1 MCSVYKSAT
10 FEEIFT
16 TMHLNLNFIKL
27 AKLKLG
33 TFAEKLRYLRI
44 ERNLN
49 QREFAKL
56 LNRGFT
62 SVCNWEQGN
71 RIPKT
76 ETIKEIAKNIDEKWL
91 KAIECVRL
99 APSYKDTQPWRFYG
113 DRNLLNIYRKKVGE
127 ESTSKIDMGIA
138 LRHFD
143 IGCKYHGIEFE
154 YIKTPKQKQIGLIAQ
169 DYIENDF
176 SKYSI
181 YFASPNNL

>member
-16 TMHLNLNFIKL
+16 TMYLNLNFIKL

-56 LNRGFT
+56 LNRSFT

-71 RIPKT
+71 LVPKT
-76 ETIKEIAKNIDEKWL
+76 KTIKEIAEILNVD
-91 KAIECVRL
+91 
-99 APSYKDTQPWRFYG
+99 YTYFKD
-113 DRNLLNIYRKKVGE
+113 
-127 ESTSKIDMGIA
+127 
-138 LRHFD
+138 
-143 IGCKYHGIEFE
+143 
-154 YIKTPKQKQIGLIAQ
+154 
-169 DYIENDF
+169 
-176 SKYSI
+176 
-181 YFASPNNL
+181 